1 MKALFIKDI
10 RIVLKQQR
18 VLICAF
24 FAVITI
30 LAFATD
36 NSMYAVAFVLFLV
49 PTMMLTTISY
59 DTFENGMSY
68 IMSLPVSVKDYVTEK
83 YILTVASSLIFNI
96 MATIL
101 INVVLSIG
109 KGVGIMPLELI
120 VNAMLA
126 QFMVLIY
133 ISLVLPVDIRFGTD
147 KGMIIVV
154 LMAVVIGAAGPML
167 SNINVDSG
175 LMYKLSE
182 AEITSV
188 PVNTALLL
196 MSVGGV
202 FAIVSYFISVKLMK
216 QMEY

>member
-68 IMSLPVSVKDYVTEK
+68 IMSLPVSVKDYVAEK

-182 AEITSV
+182 SEITSV

-202 FAIVSYFISVKLMK
+202 FVIVSYFISVKLMK

>member
-68 IMSLPVSVKDYVTEK
+68 IMSLPVSVKDYVAEK

-154 LMAVVIGAAGPML
+154 LMAVVIGAVGPML
-167 SNINVDSG
+167 GNINVDSG

-182 AEITSV
+182 SEITSV

-202 FAIVSYFISVKLMK
+202 FVIVSYFISVKLMK

>member
-10 RIVLKQQR
+10 RIILKQQR

-182 AEITSV
+182 SEITSV

-196 MSVGGV
+196 MSVGGI

>member
-18 VLICAF
+18 ILICAF

-167 SNINVDSG
+167 GNINVDSG

-182 AEITSV
+182 SEITSV

-202 FAIVSYFISVKLMK
+202 FVIVSYFISVKLMK

>member
-10 RIVLKQQR
+10 RIILKQQR

-109 KGVGIMPLELI
+109 KGVGVMPLELI

-154 LMAVVIGAAGPML
+154 LMAVVIGAVGPML
-167 SNINVDSG
+167 GNINVDSG

-188 PVNTALLL
+188 PVNQALLL

>member
-10 RIVLKQQR
+10 RIILKQQR

-109 KGVGIMPLELI
+109 KGVSIMPLELI

-182 AEITSV
+182 SELTSV

-202 FAIVSYFISVKLMK
+202 FVIVSYFISVKLMK

>member
-68 IMSLPVSVKDYVTEK
+68 IMSLPVSVKDYVAEK

-188 PVNTALLL
+188 PVNQALLL

-202 FAIVSYFISVKLMK
+202 FVIVSYFISVKLMK

>member
-10 RIVLKQQR
+10 RIILKQQR

-68 IMSLPVSVKDYVTEK
+68 IMSLPVSVKDYVAEK
-83 YILTVASSLIFNI
+83 YILTVVSSLIFNI

-167 SNINVDSG
+167 GNINVDSG

-182 AEITSV
+182 SEITSV

-202 FAIVSYFISVKLMK
+202 FVIVSYFISVKLMK

>member
-10 RIVLKQQR
+10 RIILKQQR

-188 PVNTALLL
+188 PVNQALLL

-202 FAIVSYFISVKLMK
+202 FVIVSYFISVKLMK

>member
-167 SNINVDSG
+167 GNINVDSG

-182 AEITSV
+182 SEITSV
-188 PVNTALLL
+188 PVNQALLL

-202 FAIVSYFISVKLMK
+202 FVIVSYFISVKLMK

>member
-49 PTMMLTTISY
+49 PTLMLTTISY

-68 IMSLPVSVKDYVTEK
+68 IMSLPVSVKDYVAEK
-83 YILTVASSLIFNI
+83 YILTVVSSLIFNI

-101 INVVLSIG
+101 INVVLNIG

-182 AEITSV
+182 SEITSV
-188 PVNTALLL
+188 PVNQALLL

>member
-68 IMSLPVSVKDYVTEK
+68 IMSLPVSVKDYVAEK

-167 SNINVDSG
+167 GNINVDSG

-188 PVNTALLL
+188 PVNQALLL

>member
-59 DTFENGMSY
+59 DTFENGVSY
-68 IMSLPVSVKDYVTEK
+68 IMSLPVSVKDYVAEK
-83 YILTVASSLIFNI
+83 YILTVVSSLIFNI

-101 INVVLSIG
+101 INVVLYIG
-109 KGVGIMPLELI
+109 KGVGIMPMELI

-182 AEITSV
+182 SEITSV

-202 FAIVSYFISVKLMK
+202 FVIVSYFISVKLMK

>member
-68 IMSLPVSVKDYVTEK
+68 IMSLPVSVKDYVAEK

-182 AEITSV
+182 SEITSV

-196 MSVGGV
+196 SL
-202 FAIVSYFISVKLMK
+202 IHI
-216 QMEY
+216 

>member
-154 LMAVVIGAAGPML
+154 LMAVVIGAVGPML

-182 AEITSV
+182 SEITSV
-188 PVNTALLL
+188 PVNQALLL

-202 FAIVSYFISVKLMK
+202 FAIVSYFVSVKLMK

>member
-18 VLICAF
+18 ILICAF

-154 LMAVVIGAAGPML
+154 LMAVVIGAVGPML

-188 PVNTALLL
+188 PVNQALLL

>member
-83 YILTVASSLIFNI
+83 YILSVASSLIFNI

-154 LMAVVIGAAGPML
+154 LMAVVIGAVGPML
-167 SNINVDSG
+167 GNINVDSG

-182 AEITSV
+182 SEITSV

-202 FAIVSYFISVKLMK
+202 FVIVSYFISVKLMK
-216 QMEY
+216 QIEY

>member
-154 LMAVVIGAAGPML
+154 LMAVVIGAVGPML
-167 SNINVDSG
+167 GNINVDSG

-202 FAIVSYFISVKLMK
+202 FVIVSYFISVKLMK

>member
-68 IMSLPVSVKDYVTEK
+68 IMSLPVSVKDYVAEK

-109 KGVGIMPLELI
+109 KGVSIMPLELI

-154 LMAVVIGAAGPML
+154 LMAVVIGAVGPML
-167 SNINVDSG
+167 GNINVDSG

-188 PVNTALLL
+188 PVNQALLL

>member
-154 LMAVVIGAAGPML
+154 LMAVVIGAVGPML

-182 AEITSV
+182 SEITSV

>member
-154 LMAVVIGAAGPML
+154 LMAVVIGAVGPML

-188 PVNTALLL
+188 PVNQALLL

-202 FAIVSYFISVKLMK
+202 FGIVSYFISVKLMK

>member
-68 IMSLPVSVKDYVTEK
+68 IMSLPVSVKDYVAEK
-83 YILTVASSLIFNI
+83 YILTVVSSLIFNI

-182 AEITSV
+182 SEITSV

-202 FAIVSYFISVKLMK
+202 FVIVSYFISVKLMK

>member
-10 RIVLKQQR
+10 RIILKQQR

-68 IMSLPVSVKDYVTEK
+68 IMSLPVSVKDYVAEK

-154 LMAVVIGAAGPML
+154 LMAVVIGAVGPML
-167 SNINVDSG
+167 GNINVDSG

-182 AEITSV
+182 SEITSV

-196 MSVGGV
+196 MSVGGI

>member
-109 KGVGIMPLELI
+109 KGVGVMPLELI

-167 SNINVDSG
+167 GNINVDSG

-182 AEITSV
+182 SEITSV

-202 FAIVSYFISVKLMK
+202 FVIVSYFISVKLMK

>member
-68 IMSLPVSVKDYVTEK
+68 IMSLPVSVKDYVAEK

-167 SNINVDSG
+167 GNINVDSG

-182 AEITSV
+182 SEITSV

-202 FAIVSYFISVKLMK
+202 FVIVSYFISVKLMK

>member
-68 IMSLPVSVKDYVTEK
+68 IMSLPVSVKDYVAEK

-154 LMAVVIGAAGPML
+154 LMAVVIGAVGPML
-167 SNINVDSG
+167 NNINVDSG

-188 PVNTALLL
+188 PVKLALLL

>member
-10 RIVLKQQR
+10 RIILKQQR

-109 KGVGIMPLELI
+109 KGVGVMPLELI

-154 LMAVVIGAAGPML
+154 LMAVVIGAVGPML
-167 SNINVDSG
+167 GNINVDSG

-188 PVNTALLL
+188 PVNQALLL

-202 FAIVSYFISVKLMK
+202 FVIVSYFISVKLMK

>member
-109 KGVGIMPLELI
+109 KGVGVMPLELI

-154 LMAVVIGAAGPML
+154 LMAVVIGAVGPML

-188 PVNTALLL
+188 PVNQALLL

>member
-167 SNINVDSG
+167 GNINVDSG

-188 PVNTALLL
+188 PVNQALLL

>member
-1 MKALFIKDI
+1 MKALFVKDI
-10 RIVLKQQR
+10 RIILKQQR
-18 VLICAF
+18 VLISAF
-24 FAVITI
+24 FGVITL

-68 IMSLPVSVKDYVTEK
+68 IMSLPVSVKDYVAEK
-83 YILTVASSLIFNI
+83 YILVVSSSVIFNI
-96 MATIL
+96 LATIL

-154 LMAVVIGAAGPML
+154 LMAVVIGAVGPML
-167 SNINVDSG
+167 GNINVDSG

-182 AEITSV
+182 SEITSV

-196 MSVGGV
+196 MSVGGI

>member
-10 RIVLKQQR
+10 RIILKQQR

-167 SNINVDSG
+167 GNINVDSG

-182 AEITSV
+182 SEITSV

-202 FAIVSYFISVKLMK
+202 FVIVSYFISVKLMK

>member
-83 YILTVASSLIFNI
+83 YILTVVSSLIFNI

-182 AEITSV
+182 SEITSV

-202 FAIVSYFISVKLMK
+202 FVIVSYFISVKLMK

>member
-109 KGVGIMPLELI
+109 KGVGIMSLELI

-167 SNINVDSG
+167 GNINVDSG

-182 AEITSV
+182 SEITSV

-202 FAIVSYFISVKLMK
+202 FVIVSYFISVKLMK

>member
-10 RIVLKQQR
+10 RIILKQQR

-68 IMSLPVSVKDYVTEK
+68 IMSLPVSVKDYVAEK

-167 SNINVDSG
+167 GNINVDSG

-182 AEITSV
+182 SEITSV

-202 FAIVSYFISVKLMK
+202 FVIVSYFISVKLMK

>member
-154 LMAVVIGAAGPML
+154 LMAVVIGAVGPML

-182 AEITSV
+182 SEITSV

-202 FAIVSYFISVKLMK
+202 FVIVSYFISVKLMK

>member
-1 MKALFIKDI
+1 MKTLFIKDI

-68 IMSLPVSVKDYVTEK
+68 IMSLPVSVKDYVAEK

-154 LMAVVIGAAGPML
+154 LMAVVIGAVGPML
-167 SNINVDSG
+167 GNINVDSG

-188 PVNTALLL
+188 PVNQALLL

-202 FAIVSYFISVKLMK
+202 FAIVSYFVSVKLMK

>member
-1 MKALFIKDI
+1 
-10 RIVLKQQR
+10 
-18 VLICAF
+18 
-24 FAVITI
+24 
-30 LAFATD
+30 
-36 NSMYAVAFVLFLV
+36 
-49 PTMMLTTISY
+49 
-59 DTFENGMSY
+59 
-68 IMSLPVSVKDYVTEK
+68 
-83 YILTVASSLIFNI
+83 
-96 MATIL
+96 
-101 INVVLSIG
+101 
-109 KGVGIMPLELI
+109 MPLELI

-154 LMAVVIGAAGPML
+154 LMAVVIGAVGPML
-167 SNINVDSG
+167 GNINVDSG

-188 PVNTALLL
+188 PVNQALLL

-202 FAIVSYFISVKLMK
+202 FAIVSYNISVKLMK

>member
-154 LMAVVIGAAGPML
+154 LMAVVIGAVGPML

-188 PVNTALLL
+188 PVNQALLL

-202 FAIVSYFISVKLMK
+202 FAIVSYFVSVKLMK

>member
-154 LMAVVIGAAGPML
+154 LMAVVIGAVGPML
-167 SNINVDSG
+167 GNINVDSG